1 MNIIDFKMQ
10 DQSFSGTVVNGKK
23 RYSMKG
29 SFKTS
34 HQDYPGEKDAPL
46 YASTVFFDLI
56 DAQGKKYEVPEHENQ
71 VIEEILN
78 DKIDEILEANP
89 KMYIK

>member
-1 MNIIDFKMQ
+1 MNIIDFKMK

-23 RYSMKG
+23 RYSMTG

-34 HQDYPGEKDAPL
+34 HEDYPGEKDAPL
-46 YASTVFFDLI
+46 YASTVVFNLT
-56 DAQGKKYEVPEHENQ
+56 DAQGTKYDVPEHENQ

-78 DKIDEILEANP
+78 DKIDEVLESNP
-89 KMYIK
+89 SKYIK